1 VGFSRTLRAPALA
14 VSSLVAAAMV
24 IAGLGP
30 AQAYAVP
37 STADLDRAVAAA
49 WQKLE
54 TVVEHFNTTQENLR
68 STQAQLTDADARLAP
83 LAHEVD
89 ELQDKVGTIA
99 AGVYMATGDGPA
111 NALLG
116 ARSPGMLLDQLT
128 MLDHIARG
136 HRHDIDALRA
146 ATDRY
151 EAQRHD
157 LQVLARQQATENR
170 ELTVTKAAVE
180 SALAE
185 LQSLRT
191 KAYGYT
197 VGRATRST
205 SRDFYLPIFPDD
217 PGGTA
222 LRFAFKQMGKNYR
235 WAAAGPDAYD
245 CSGLVMAS
253 WHAAG
258 RTLPHSAALQ
268 WSDVQHI
275 QRNQLRPGDLVFYYR
290 DIHHVAM
297 YAGDG
302 RVIEAPQAGEQV
314 SIHPIDFAPIY
325 GYGRVS

>member
-1 VGFSRTLRAPALA
+1 VGFSRTLRAPVLA
-14 VSSLVAAAMV
+14 VSSLVAAAAL

-30 AQAYAVP
+30 AQAHAEP
-37 STADLDRAVAAA
+37 TTADLDRTVAAG

-68 STQAQLTDADARLAP
+68 STQARLADADARLAP

-89 ELQDKVGTIA
+89 DLQDKVGTIA

-151 EAQRHD
+151 QAQRHD
-157 LQVLARQQATENR
+157 LQALAHQQATETR
-170 ELTVTKAAVE
+170 ELSVTKAAVE

-191 KAYGYT
+191 KAYGYAL
-197 VGRATRST
+197 GRATRSAA
-205 SRDFYLPIFPDD
+205 RDFYVPI
-217 PGGTA
+217 
-222 LRFAFKQMGKNYR
+222 Y
-235 WAAAGPDAYD
+235 
-245 CSGLVMAS
+245 LV
-253 WHAAG
+253 
-258 RTLPHSAALQ
+258 L
-268 WSDVQHI
+268 
-275 QRNQLRPGDLVFYYR
+275 YYR

-302 RVIEAPQAGEQV
+302 RVIEAPQAGERV

-325 GYGRVS
+325 GHGRVS